1 MLNQESQEFAAQ
13 LEAPEEPSLKELC
26 QLGAVVTRAKNTAM
40 RGKKRAYAASFMGP
54 VQPAKAA
61 PKKGWLDNLFSFGE
75 NIVGKA
81 SKLAGRA
88 SRLSATYGGPVPLDK
103 EIKRLTEM
111 KQELRARISEADGLI
126 SGPVMRFLQAKTPA
140 SDLAARQV
148 GDAARQT
155 KAEAQNVLKTIDAAQ
170 AAAQAARRQIL
181 DGVPPLKAMAV
192 FGVKKANADQQ
203 YSHAR
208 LRAMNMR
215 ESYQKALAETL
226 IKPAKVVA
234 GDYARAAGGSLIEF
248 GRQAGEAAQQAGE
261 IVKETGRGIKEAT
274 PLFRYLPYIAL
285 GGAAL
290 YLYSMGKGSGA
301 SFGRVLESYKR
312 KE

>member
-13 LEAPEEPSLKELC
+13 LEAPEDPSVLELC
-26 QLGAVVTRAKNTAM
+26 QLGAAVTRAKGRAMSATTAK
-40 RGKKRAYAASFMGP
+40 G
-54 VQPAKAA
+54 AK
-61 PKKGWLDNLFSFGE
+61 KKGFFDTLFSFGE
-75 NIVGKA
+75 RAIGGA
-81 SKLAGRA
+81 SKLAGKA
-88 SRLSATYGGPVPLDK
+88 AKLSAQYGGPVPLDK
-103 EIKRLTEM
+103 EIKQLSDM

-126 SGPVMRFLQAKTPA
+126 KGPVMRFLQAKTPA

-155 KAEAQNVLKTIDAAQ
+155 SAEAQAVLKTVDAAQ

-192 FGVKKANADQQ
+192 FAVKKANADQQ
-203 YSHAR
+203 YSHAK

-226 IKPAKVVA
+226 VKPGKVGTGASAWVGA
-234 GDYARAAGGSLIEF
+234 ARDTAYQAGGKVASAAEW
-248 GRQAGEAAQQAGE
+248 AGEA
-261 IVKETGRGIKEAT
+261 VETTARGVKEAT
-274 PLFRYLPYIAL
+274 PILKYAPYIAV
-285 GGAAL
+285 AAAAIYAFQFL
-290 YLYSMGKGSGA
+290 PKSS
-301 SFGRVLESYKR
+301 